1 MEKTYKKLNMRQTKL
16 GQDTIGV
23 VLNVPV
29 YDGGWLDNDRYFV
42 ADIFI
47 NDTLIIRHHDWKDE
61 LFDSDFSGTKLLEN
75 MGINNVVS
83 NLLNSH
89 DFINEEIINSEDN
102 DELTKEY
109 VNNLINYSNYD
120 KEFSNVLFVDSFDDF
135 TNSKYYVNKERF
147 VKLSKIDVV
156 YLLNTDTLVYVFYDE
171 NNNIIDDIKE
181 GNDIILPEG
190 TLLKRYLDAKTNV
203 FNPLRLSVRDFVLLK
218 DWYSNVS
225 SDYSYSISELLHKKG
240 LELLGKVK
248 DNHKDEYEEYDYIW
262 GINEFDD
269 EYIRDDEIVNRARKA
284 FNKIYPEYER
294 YLKIGF
300 RLDYITRVETTDG
313 KELFVTA
320 LDSFDNLEMYP
331 EILVTTDGRVLIM
344 SSSNMNNILSETDFH
359 SDAFID
365 LRAFKNMYYFNEND
379 SHRYYIDINNVC
391 LKPELL
397 NEIIDNVDLPS
408 DVDLNANDIVN
419 TFTQLLKKEIKKYNT
434 MKDYTK

>member
-1 MEKTYKKLNMRQTKL
+1 MEKSYKKLNMRQTKL

-29 YDGGWLDNDRYFV
+29 YDGGWTDNERYFV

-47 NDTLIIRHHDWKDE
+47 NNTLVIRHHDWKDE

-89 DFINEEIINSEDN
+89 DFINEEIINSEDS
-102 DELTKEY
+102 ELTKEY
-109 VNNLINYSNYD
+109 VDNLINYSKYD
-120 KEFSNVLFVDSFDDF
+120 EEFSNVLFVDSFDDF
-135 TNSKYYVNKERF
+135 INSEYFVNKK
-147 VKLSKIDVV
+147 VSKKLSKIDIV

-269 EYIRDDEIVNRARKA
+269 EYIRDDEIVDRARKA

-294 YLKIGF
+294 YLKIGY

-320 LDSFDNLEMYP
+320 LDSYDNLEIYP
-331 EILVTTDGRVLIM
+331 EMLVTTDGRVLLM
-344 SSSNMNNILSETDFH
+344 SSNTMNNILGETDFH
-359 SDAFID
+359 SGAFID

-379 SHRYYIDINNVC
+379 SHRYYIDINNIC

-397 NEIIDNVDLPS
+397 NEIMDNVDLLSKIDLNTS
-408 DVDLNANDIVN
+408 DVVN
-419 TFTQLLKKEIKKYNT
+419 TFTQLLTKEIKKYNA
-434 MKDYTK
+434 MKDYTE

>member
-1 MEKTYKKLNMRQTKL
+1 MEKSYKKLNMRQTKL

-23 VLNVPV
+23 VLNVPI
-29 YDGGWLDNDRYFV
+29 YDGGWLDNERYFV

-75 MGINNVVS
+75 MGINNVVI

-89 DFINEEIINSEDN
+89 DFINEEIINSEDS
-102 DELTKEY
+102 ELTKEY
-109 VNNLINYSNYD
+109 VDNLINYSKWD

-135 TNSKYYVNKERF
+135 TNSKYFVNKESF
-147 VKLSKIDVV
+147 KKLSKIDVV

-171 NNNIIDDIKE
+171 NNNIIDSIKE

-190 TLLKRYLDAKTNV
+190 TLLKRYLDAKANV

-344 SSSNMNNILSETDFH
+344 SSNNMNNILSETDFH
-359 SDAFID
+359 SDVFID

-379 SHRYYIDINNVC
+379 SHRYYIDINNIC

-397 NEIIDNVDLPS
+397 NEITNALDLPFKL
-408 DVDLNANDIVN
+408 DLNANDIVN
-419 TFTQLLKKEIKKYNT
+419 AFTQLLKKEIKKYNT